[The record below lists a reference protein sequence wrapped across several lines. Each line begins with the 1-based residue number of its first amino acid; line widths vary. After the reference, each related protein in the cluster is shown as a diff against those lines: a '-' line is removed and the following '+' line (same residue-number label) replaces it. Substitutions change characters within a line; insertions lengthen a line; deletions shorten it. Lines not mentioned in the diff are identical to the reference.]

1 MGRQRRLSRL
11 VSLLAVSDRSVSTLI
26 EPIGY
31 ILPLRTIKRIIF
43 VFIILNEDH

>member
-1 MGRQRRLSRL
+1 MNEF
-11 VSLLAVSDRSVSTLI
+11 VSITAVSDRSVSTLI